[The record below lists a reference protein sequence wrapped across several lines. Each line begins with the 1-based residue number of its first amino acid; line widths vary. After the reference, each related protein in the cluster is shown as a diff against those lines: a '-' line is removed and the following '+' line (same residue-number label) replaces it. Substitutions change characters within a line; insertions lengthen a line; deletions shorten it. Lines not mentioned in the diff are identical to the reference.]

1 MIDFDFVSPT
11 QLIYGKDAEK
21 KAGSLIESYGFSKI
35 MLVHSGGSAVRS
47 GLIDRVKEDL
57 KQHNIAYVEVTG
69 VRPNPEKD
77 VVEAAL
83 KLAHKEEVEMLLAVG
98 GGSVIDTAKSI
109 AVNFFYDGDPMDI
122 HCKRATAVAALPVGV
137 ILTIAA
143 AGSELSNSAVL
154 SDPSVPVK
162 SGLRSDLVRPI
173 FALENP
179 ELTFGV
185 PPYQTAAGIADMMMH
200 SMERYFNPSFPYQFS
215 DDLALAICKNVYS
228 AGLAAMN
235 NPKDYDA
242 RGALMVLSGYAHNGL
257 TGLGKNNTFTVHGL
271 EHVLSAYNHD
281 VTHGAGIAVCYLGW
295 AKTYYKDPQLMKKFA
310 AFARYMFDL
319 EVTDDEE
326 AAIIGIDRMESFYK
340 TIGMPVTLREL
351 GFKET
356 DLTLLADLATGKGTR
371 VVGACPQPLDR
382 EAVLNVYKKCF

>member
-1 MIDFDFVSPT
+1 MMDFDFVSPT
-11 QLIYGKDAEK
+11 QIVFGKDAEK
-21 KAGSLIESYGFSKI
+21 KAGALIESYGFSKI

-57 KQHNIAYVEVTG
+57 KQHNIAYVEVSG

-77 VVEAAL
+77 VVVKGL
-83 KLAHKEEVEMLLAVG
+83 KLAHEEEIEMLLAVG

-122 HCKRATAVAALPVGV
+122 HRKLAQPVAALPVGV

-154 SDPSVPVK
+154 TDPAITVK

-185 PPYQTAAGIADMMMH
+185 PPYQTAAGIVDMMMH
-200 SMERYFNPSFPYQFS
+200 SMERYFNPSCPFQFS
-215 DDLALAICKNVYS
+215 DDLALAICKSVYK
-228 AGLAAMN
+228 AGVRAMED
-235 NPKDYDA
+235 PCDYDA
-242 RGALMVLSGYAHNGL
+242 RGALMVLSGYAHNGI

-271 EHVLSAYNHD
+271 EHILSAYNHD

-295 AKTYYKDPQLMKKFA
+295 AKTYYKDPQLQKKLA
-310 AFARYMFDL
+310 DFARFLFDL
-319 EVTDDEE
+319 NIEDDEK

-351 GFKET
+351 GFIES
-356 DLTLLADLATGKGTR
+356 DLALLADLATGKGTR

-382 EAVLNVYKKCF
+382 EAVLRVYKECF